1 MYQVQ
6 MQFIPGNDIA
16 WVARLNSEDLIY
28 EYEIEQDA
36 LDKAAELESLDITGR
51 KYRAQKIS

>member
-6 MQFIPGNDIA
+6 MQFIPGMDIA
-16 WVARLNSEDLIY
+16 WVAKLNDNDPIY

-36 LDKAAELESLDITGR
+36 LDKASELESLDITGR
-51 KYRAQKIS
+51 KYRAQKIA

>member
-1 MYQVQ
+1 M
-6 MQFIPGNDIA
+6 DIA
-16 WVARLNSEDLIY
+16 WVAKLNSEDPLY

-36 LDKAAELESLDITGR
+36 LDKASELESLDITGR